1 MHITLLL
8 LLCSMLK
15 AFNLGTL
22 CLGVLFLS
30 FDGGRPRFMMFT
42 SILSAAR
49 VPLFLG
55 CPHMDVLKNED
66 RRQLPCSWASPTFQ
80 GRSGG
85 AMRAVCV
92 GITCPHITHIHDS
105 LHVSCT
111 VLCVSLGALNQ
122 DITVSSQQ
130 DLIYFSHPNANN
142 IDFDDFSFLYMTSL
156 MSTIISLL
164 KRSSKYSYMKI

>member
-8 LLCSMLK
+8 LLCRMLK

-22 CLGVLFLS
+22 HLGVLFLS
-30 FDGGRPRFMMFT
+30 FDGGHPRFMMFT
-42 SILSAAR
+42 SILSVAR

-55 CPHMDVLKNED
+55 CPHLDLLKNED

-85 AMRAVCV
+85 SMRAVCV
-92 GITCPHITHIHDS
+92 GITCPHMTHIHDS

-111 VLCVSLGALNQ
+111 VLHVSLGALNQ
-122 DITVSSQQ
+122 DITISSQQ
-130 DLIYFSHPNANN
+130 DLIYFSCPTAKN
-142 IDFDDFSFLYMTSL
+142 IDLDDLSFFIYDKLNEYYCFPT
-156 MSTIISLL
+156 
-164 KRSSKYSYMKI
+164 